1 MTSIPTFRLIILRK
15 PRNDIKPKTHQ
26 IQHNNVLY
34 ETVIQYDLFHQE
46 PLKNINNENKN
57 QNNIK

>member
-1 MTSIPTFRLIILRK
+1 MTSVLTFRLIILRK

-34 ETVIQYDLFHQE
+34 ETVIQYDLF
-46 PLKNINNENKN
+46 LSRA
-57 QNNIK
+57 IKKHKQPKQKPE